1 MDNQKSNE
9 GKGIDANK
17 AGSNIGKSQDS
28 SLNKGTTASSGSQ
41 QSASSNLGSTSSSP
55 SSPSQQNAS
64 SSGNMG
70 STGPSSSGSSIGSSS
85 SSSSNLSSAAGSSG
99 SLGNSGLGASS
110 SSQSSIL
117 PSPSTP
123 ASSSSSTA
131 ASSDSSNG
139 DQSTVGGI
147 KAAISSISPDKVH
160 AGIDK
165 AAQAAQPVVDNLAS
179 RAHAGVDKV
188 TGLLSSAQEKF
199 GGGSAQLSEKCSDL
213 SAQGKDYVKNNPGS
227 ALLAAVGVG
236 FILAKLLGGS
246 SDRHEYRNYRDYRD

>member
-110 SSQSSIL
+110 SSQSSIP

-123 ASSSSSTA
+123 ASSSSTA
-131 ASSDSSNG
+131 TSSDSSNG

-147 KAAISSISPDKVH
+147 KAAISSMSPDKVH

>member
-17 AGSNIGKSQDS
+17 SGSNIGKSQDS

-41 QSASSNLGSTSSSP
+41 QSASSNLSSTGSSP
-55 SSPSQQNAS
+55 SSSSLQSAS
-64 SSGNMG
+64 SSGNLG
-70 STGPSSSGSSIGSSS
+70 STGSSS
-85 SSSSNLSSAAGSSG
+85 SSIGSAAGSTG

-110 SSQSSIL
+110 SSQSST
-117 PSPSTP
+117 PSST
-123 ASSSSSTA
+123 SSSDA
-131 ASSDSSNG
+131 NG

-213 SAQGKDYVKNNPGS
+213 SAQGKEYVKNNPGS

-246 SDRHEYRNYRDYRD
+246 SDRHEYRNYRD

>member
-110 SSQSSIL
+110 SSQSSIP

-123 ASSSSSTA
+123 

-147 KAAISSISPDKVH
+147 KAAISSMSPDKVH

>member
-110 SSQSSIL
+110 SSQSSIP

-123 ASSSSSTA
+123 ASSSSTA
-131 ASSDSSNG
+131 TSSDSSNG